1 MSKSNTGLLELNNK
15 IKNEINI
22 VKNEL
27 KRKQVQIDELETRI
41 RLTADADRQI
51 SELRNSNSEKDKL
64 IQMLRGQLE
73 EAFSK

>member
-27 KRKQVQIDELETRI
+27 KRKQV
-41 RLTADADRQI
+41 
-51 SELRNSNSEKDKL
+51 
-64 IQMLRGQLE
+64 
-73 EAFSK
+73 

>member
-22 VKNEL
+22 VKTEL

-41 RLTADADRQI
+41 RLTADAD
-51 SELRNSNSEKDKL
+51 
-64 IQMLRGQLE
+64 
-73 EAFSK
+73 